1 MSYSNK
7 HIALVCNP
15 SGGNEKALRIT
26 DSLAVLLAGMD
37 IRHSIFTSYWP
48 TVWNG
53 FTEVWIIGGDGTV
66 NWFINQYPDIQLPL
80 SVFAGGTGN
89 DLHWMLYGDLTLERQ
104 AELVLEGRPRNIDA
118 GVCNGKLFINGVGI
132 GFDGA
137 IVKDLLGKKKLAG
150 KASYLLSILKHIV
163 VYQEKPCTLQMPGE
177 TISQD
182 CFMVSVANARR
193 YGGGFHV
200 APKASLTDGL
210 LDVNIVGKILAFSRM
225 RYLPVMEKGE
235 HLGLPFIQYRQTN
248 KIIISSASVL
258 YAHMDGEYLAEK
270 NFEIEVLPKRFSFIC

>member
-37 IRHSIFTSYWP
+37 IRQSVFTSYWP

-163 VYQEKPCTLQMPGE
+163 V
-177 TISQD
+177 
-182 CFMVSVANARR
+182 
-193 YGGGFHV
+193 
-200 APKASLTDGL
+200 
-210 LDVNIVGKILAFSRM
+210 
-225 RYLPVMEKGE
+225 
-235 HLGLPFIQYRQTN
+235 
-248 KIIISSASVL
+248 
-258 YAHMDGEYLAEK
+258 
-270 NFEIEVLPKRFSFIC
+270 